1 MKKTK
6 IICTLGPAS
15 EKVSTLKKMINAGMN
30 CARLNFSHGTYENF
44 ALLVKNCREASKQ
57 TNKYL
62 SLIQDLQGP
71 KIRVGE
77 LPEKGIELKNRQNII
92 LSTLKA
98 KNTIPIQYKGL
109 PHDVN
114 KGDTILMDDG
124 LLELEVLST
133 NKKNQI
139 KCQVIH
145 GGILKS
151 HKGINVPTASISANP
166 LSEKDKKDLLFGAK
180 FNFDYIALSFVRSGK
195 DIIDLRKLLEK
206 NKIKS
211 GIIAKI
217 ERPEAIENIEEIIK
231 ESDAIMVARGD
242 LGVEISPEKVPVI
255 QKKIVHLSRL
265 HAKPVIVA
273 TQMLQSMIENPRAT
287 RAEISD
293 AATTVFEHADAF
305 MLSNETSVGEY
316 PLEATKTLANV
327 AKETEKEIYKQK
339 EIINDLEF
347 KDSISATKSACKNA
361 CDIASDIN
369 AKYIVVIS
377 AKGYTTRLISRHRP
391 KTPII
396 TITNNKEILTKLPL
410 IWGINQI
417 IYDPKLKLETPYILK
432 ILNKFLKRNDNIVLV
447 NIQKNNSVISSIKI

>member
-166 LSEKDKKDLLFGAK
+166 LSEKDKKDLLLGAK

-369 AKYIVVIS
+369 AKYI
-377 AKGYTTRLISRHRP
+377 
-391 KTPII
+391 
-396 TITNNKEILTKLPL
+396 
-410 IWGINQI
+410 
-417 IYDPKLKLETPYILK
+417 
-432 ILNKFLKRNDNIVLV
+432 
-447 NIQKNNSVISSIKI
+447 